1 MDSMEMT
8 GMPTGTA
15 PPSTPTA
22 TMTMAMPMPNN
33 HAMDGG
39 DGDILMGMSA
49 MSMTFFHSA
58 ATPLFW
64 DWWKPSGPAQYAAT
78 CIFLI
83 VLAAVTRIL
92 FAIRPVLYAR
102 FPGGSSGQHERVHR
116 HAGERLL
123 PGDDKAAT
131 ESEEG
136 RSDLPPALAS
146 GAGRMAQ
153 RWWSG
158 TPLGSRLWRAFCE
171 VVLVCLGYFL

>member
-1 MDSMEMT
+1 MT
-8 GMPTGTA
+8 GMSTGTTS
-15 PPSTPTA
+15 PSTPTV
-22 TMTMAMPMPNN
+22 TMAMSMAMPSD
-33 HAMDGG
+33 HTVGGG
-39 DGDILMGMSA
+39 DGGMLMGMSA

-102 FPGGSSGQHERVHR
+102 FPGGSYSQNERVHR
-116 HAGERLL
+116 YVGERLL
-123 PGDDKAAT
+123 PGDEKTTAET
-131 ESEEG
+131 EG
-136 RSDLPPALAS
+136 GGPDMPPALAS

-153 RWWSG
+153 RWWNG
-158 TPLGSRLWRAFCE
+158 TSLGSRLWRAFRE
-171 VVLVCLGYFL
+171 AVLVCLGYFL